1 MVRYDAALPLSQR
14 LGRRIK
20 KFFGRKP
27 PHVAQ
32 WLAAGDSY
40 GTAFS
45 LLQTYAQPLLNLVT
59 SEEFL
64 AGERSGLPFLR

>member
-1 MVRYDAALPLSQR
+1 MTPPCRCRNALAAALRNSLAASR
-14 LGRRIK
+14 ARRS
-20 KFFGRKP
+20 
-27 PHVAQ
+27 